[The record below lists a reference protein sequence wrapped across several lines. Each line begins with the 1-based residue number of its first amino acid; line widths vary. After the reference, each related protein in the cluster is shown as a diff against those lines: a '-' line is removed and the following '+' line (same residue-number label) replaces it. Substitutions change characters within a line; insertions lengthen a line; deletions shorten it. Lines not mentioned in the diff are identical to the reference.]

1 MQIHE
6 KLHEASHIT
15 YRLLIT
21 NSTYTLKVRKEN
33 TDTLLI
39 QTFYIELHITP
50 YSSYTQ
56 IMGNSPYPRTQH
68 KSPSHNCIDT
78 NNIQS
83 N

>member
-50 YSSYTQ
+50 YSYNRHGIEGKPT
-56 IMGNSPYPRTQH
+56 IP
-68 KSPSHNCIDT
+68 
-78 NNIQS
+78 
-83 N
+83 